1 LEVILQP
8 FVFFPVCPARA
19 SATVFVPSG
28 MEDHG
33 RNTSCNMLETVALAK
48 NSVNTVI
55 FATRIANMVVLNF
68 RGAKNILVFTVIFS
82 PRISKTQKHHVF
94 VDFCHDEIEK
104 KAAGAAATT
113 ATTTTRRRRSAK
125 KRQNMRGKMATS
137 CGMKRTSHCALHL
150 RAPEHM
156 NNTNTHTNTQ
166 NPYCIAGVRSSTINI
181 YTRIPYSFSFPTA
194 ECFQ

>member
-33 RNTSCNMLETVALAK
+33 TNTSCNMLETVALAK

-68 RGAKNILVFTVIFS
+68 RGAKSILVFTVIFS

-113 ATTTTRRRRSAK
+113 ATTTTRRRRRSTK

-150 RAPEHM
+150 RARAEHM
-156 NNTNTHTNTQ
+156 NNTNAHTTIHNT
-166 NPYCIAGVRSSTINI
+166 YGIAGVRRSTI
-181 YTRIPYSFSFPTA
+181 
-194 ECFQ
+194 